1 MAPSPNQSL
10 PSSTLRT
17 ASHETGQ
24 GSPRPSMMLAGGV
37 AVLLLLGAG
46 AVSLRGGRGATA
58 TAATAP
64 SPGPTASGLA
74 AAVPNYP
81 GPGAPTSPNIRGS
94 QPLLSAPRVS
104 WQLFSG
110 VALPYSPTAGPLTV
124 DGPVY
129 SGFERSQAGALI
141 AAVQLGSRYL
151 LTPGSGWREVVARQ
165 VLPGAGRE
173 VFIRVRAQVE
183 VNDPP
188 GTYGQLAGFRIVAY
202 TGDVAVIQEV
212 SRFSLTGRLQVTTA
226 TVKWVG
232 GDWQLEL
239 QPDGGSSP
247 TAQAVP
253 NLDGFVVWGGA

>member
-1 MAPSPNQSL
+1 
-10 PSSTLRT
+10 
-17 ASHETGQ
+17 
-24 GSPRPSMMLAGGV
+24 MMLAGGV

-46 AVSLRGGRGATA
+46 AVSLRDGSGSRAT
-58 TAATAP
+58 P
-64 SPGPTASGLA
+64 PVPKASGLPAVATNHPAPGA
-74 AAVPNYP
+74 AAPPDIGGNE
-81 GPGAPTSPNIRGS
+81 
-94 QPLLSAPRVS
+94 PLLSAPQVS

-110 VALPYSPTAGPLTV
+110 VALPYSPTAGPSNV

-141 AAVQLGSRYL
+141 AAAQLGTRYL

-165 VLPGAGRE
+165 VLPSTGRE
-173 VFIRVRAQVE
+173 VYIQARAHVQL
-183 VNDPP
+183 NDPP

-212 SRFSLTGRLQVTTA
+212 SRFSFTGRLQVTTA

-232 GDWQLEL
+232 GDWRLEL
-239 QPDGGSSP
+239 QPDGGNSP

-253 NLDGFVVWGGA
+253 SLDGFVVWGGA